1 MPVLDRQAGSAQSI
15 MEPGVSP
22 MHKLVILFEPPED
35 WPAFDDTWPR
45 FLHQVEEMPGL
56 RREAFCRVESFL
68 FGSCHIAQ
76 MHELFFETFEAAQQ
90 AMASP
95 QGQAAGQLLQEMTSG
110 RMSLFIADH
119 KEDDLTRIQQY
130 KAQSSAE
137 STSPDE
143 AATTP

>member
-1 MPVLDRQAGSAQSI
+1 
-15 MEPGVSP
+15 

-35 WPAFDDTWPR
+35 WSAFDGTWPQ

-68 FGSCHIAQ
+68 FGACQIVQ
-76 MHELFFETFEAAQQ
+76 MHELFFDTFEEAQQ

-95 QGQAAGQLLQEMTSG
+95 QGQAAGQMLQEMTGG

-119 KEDDLTRIQQY
+119 KEDDLIRIQQY
-130 KAQSSAE
+130 KAKSTTEA
-137 STSPDE
+137 TSPDDS
-143 AATTP
+143 AATR